1 VRPISYFRIAA
12 PLGVCLKTPDALPL
26 LTRGVPQTRD
36 SSGVKRNHDRQG
48 VEQGARLAVL
58 TMLAAIL
65 CAAQSDS
72 NVKPPVSKTDLQIVA
87 RAEQILSSPA
97 VWNRNDNRECPQGA
111 KTVSLYCALE
121 QATMEVTGS
130 FAHRGAVMQ
139 EARFAVDEIDG
150 NRNYDHRLMGYNNDR
165 TTTFED
171 MKHVFRR
178 TRERIEERL
187 SKEK

>member
-1 VRPISYFRIAA
+1 MTIFAA
-12 PLGVCLKTPDALPL
+12 A
-26 LTRGVPQTRD
+26 
-36 SSGVKRNHDRQG
+36 
-48 VEQGARLAVL
+48 
-58 TMLAAIL
+58 L
-65 CAAQSDS
+65 CAAQADS
-72 NVKPPVSKTDLQIVA
+72 NVKPRVSRTDLQIVA

-97 VWNRNDNRECPQGA
+97 VWNRNDNRECPKGA

-130 FAHRGAVMQ
+130 FEHRGAVMQ

-171 MKHVFRR
+171 LKHVFRR

>member
-1 VRPISYFRIAA
+1 VKLVCCLRSRLA
-12 PLGVCLKTPDALPL
+12 GVL
-26 LTRGVPQTRD
+26 RG
-36 SSGVKRNHDRQG
+36 G
-48 VEQGARLAVL
+48 VESPGAHRSLWSRLAGRRIVWIADYEPRPEGAVSADVSRGL
-58 TMLAAIL
+58 VGKP
-65 CAAQSDS
+65 DS
-72 NVKPPVSKTDLQIVA
+72 NVKPRVSRTDLQIVA
-87 RAEQILSSPA
+87 RAEQILGSPA
-97 VWNRNDNRECPQGA
+97 VWNRNDNRECPKGA
-111 KTVSLYCALE
+111 KAVSLYCELE

-130 FAHRGAVMQ
+130 FEHRGAVMQ

-171 MKHVFRR
+171 LKHVFRR